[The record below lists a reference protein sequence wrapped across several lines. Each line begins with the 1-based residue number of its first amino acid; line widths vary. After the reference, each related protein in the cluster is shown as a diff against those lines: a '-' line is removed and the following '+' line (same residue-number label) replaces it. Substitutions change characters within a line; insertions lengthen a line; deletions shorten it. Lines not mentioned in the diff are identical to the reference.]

1 MPFNPPP
8 PPPPYLGNGS
18 KKPAANYPL
27 FGEKQKGG
35 GGVGGRQ
42 GWISSHNRETIQ
54 KKQIIVL
61 VLIKVD
67 KGKGEHRLWI
77 KKFPYVNIINFAKV
91 DKGGGGKTL
100 IHI

>member
-1 MPFNPPP
+1 MVPKNQRQIFHFFWIKN
-8 PPPPYLGNGS
+8 
-18 KKPAANYPL
+18 
-27 FGEKQKGG
+27 KGG
-35 GGVGGRQ
+35 GGGGGRQ
-42 GWISSHNRETIQ
+42 GWISSHNREKNS
-54 KKQIIVL
+54 KKQIILL

-91 DKGGGGKTL
+91 DKGGGGKML